1 MLDSIIIPYI
11 YIYGKFV
18 QISRNRPLNREK
30 VQDWD
35 EGVCT
40 ARERHIRNF
49 PLGFCLRFA
58 TRSEGRKEGRKRAIS
73 LGGKEGIAQG
83 VLPRCVYKLD
93 TVYMGGEARRATWRR
108 WRLPLPSSIMRTMT
122 NRGSKGRAASVA
134 SERASERLLALL
146 PPRSLLFLSP
156 SREPSR
162 GFSLPVRYVG
172 SAPSL
177 PPHLLTFKR

>member
-1 MLDSIIIPYI
+1 M
-11 YIYGKFV
+11 
-18 QISRNRPLNREK
+18 
-30 VQDWD
+30 QDWD